1 MMRRVWPVVRKVGP
15 IVVLLALA
23 AIAALVARDAAAIR
37 HGMERGD
44 LAFEALPA
52 AERLWRFDTTL
63 PFADEFFGIEEDL
76 VYRRALRTFAVDD
89 RRAQDP
95 YDFSRPAF
103 RAEAQATLVNAEGAA
118 GLTPRQRSKLATLA
132 GVLSFDEAV
141 NDPVNGPNL
150 VRQSLEH
157 FQRAVRV
164 APTNTEAKYDL
175 EFVLRVLSPGA
186 ERLRIRQNIPA
197 FAAGRNAPGAA
208 PVRSGHG
215 Y

>member
-1 MMRRVWPVVRKVGP
+1 MRRHWPAIRKVLP
-15 IVVLLALA
+15 IVVLVALG

-44 LAFEALPA
+44 LAFEAQPA
-52 AERLWRFDTTL
+52 AERLWRFETAI
-63 PFADEFFGIEEDL
+63 PYAHQFFGIKDDL

-89 RRAQDP
+89 RRAQNP

-103 RAEAQATLVNAEGAA
+103 RAEAQAALGEAERS
-118 GLTPRQRSKLATLA
+118 GLTPAQRSKLATLA
-132 GVLSFDEAV
+132 GVLLFDEAV

-150 VRQSLEH
+150 IRQSLGH
-157 FQRAVRV
+157 FQRAVRID
-164 APTNTEAKYDL
+164 PTSSEAKYDL
-175 EFVLRVLSPGA
+175 EFLLRVLAPGA

-197 FAAGRNAPGAA
+197 YAAGRNAPGAG
-208 PVRSGHG
+208 PNRVGEG

>member
-1 MMRRVWPVVRKVGP
+1 MRRAWPVVRKVGP
-15 IVVLLALA
+15 IVVLLVLA

-52 AERLWRFDTTL
+52 AERLWRFETTL
-63 PFADEFFGIEEDL
+63 PFADELFGIEDDL

-89 RRAQDP
+89 RRAANP

-103 RAEAQATLVNAEGAA
+103 RAEAQAALISAENS
-118 GLTPRQRSKLATLA
+118 GLTVAQRSKLATLA
-132 GVLSFDEAV
+132 GVLAFDEAV

-150 VRQSLEH
+150 VRQSLAH
-157 FQRAVRV
+157 FQRSVRID
-164 APTNTEAKYDL
+164 PTNTEAKYDL
-175 EFVLRVLSPGA
+175 EFVLRVLSPQA

-208 PVRSGHG
+208 PLRSGHG

>member
-1 MMRRVWPVVRKVGP
+1 MRRHWPLIRKVAP

-23 AIAALVARDAAAIR
+23 ALAALLARDAASIR

-44 LAFEALPA
+44 LAFEASPA

-63 PFADEFFGIEEDL
+63 PFAEELFGVDDDL
-76 VYRRALRTFAVDD
+76 VYRRALRAFAVDD
-89 RRAQDP
+89 RRSQNP

-103 RAEAQATLVNAEGAA
+103 RAEAQAAIGEAERS
-118 GLTPRQRSKLATLA
+118 GLSPARRSKLATLT
-132 GVLSFDEAV
+132 GVLAFDEAV

-150 VRQSLEH
+150 VRQSLAH
-157 FQRAVRV
+157 FRRAVRID
-164 APTNTEAKYDL
+164 PSNTEAKYDL
-175 EFVLRVLSPGA
+175 EFMLRLLAPEA

-197 FAAGRNAPGAA
+197 YAAGRNAPGAG
-208 PVRSGHG
+208 PNRVGEG

>member
-1 MMRRVWPVVRKVGP
+1 MRRAWPVVRKVGP
-15 IVVLLALA
+15 IVVLLVLA

-52 AERLWRFDTTL
+52 AERLWRFETTL
-63 PFADEFFGIEEDL
+63 PFADEFFGIEDDL

-89 RRAQDP
+89 RRAANP

-103 RAEAQATLVNAEGAA
+103 RAEAQAALISAENS
-118 GLTPRQRSKLATLA
+118 GLTVAQRSKLATLA
-132 GVLSFDEAV
+132 GVLAFDEAV

-150 VRQSLEH
+150 VRQSLAH
-157 FQRAVRV
+157 FQRSVRID
-164 APTNTEAKYDL
+164 PTNTEAKYDL
-175 EFVLRVLSPGA
+175 EFVLRVLSPQA

-208 PVRSGHG
+208 PLRSGHG

>member
-1 MMRRVWPVVRKVGP
+1 MRRAWPLVRKVGP

-23 AIAALVARDAAAIR
+23 AISALVARDAAAIR

-52 AERLWRFDTTL
+52 AERLWRFDTKL
-63 PFADEFFGIEEDL
+63 PFAEEALGIEDDL

-103 RAEAQATLVNAEGAA
+103 RAEAQATLVSAEGA
-118 GLTPRQRSKLATLA
+118 GLTPAQRSKLATLA
-132 GVLSFDEAV
+132 GVLAFDEAV

-150 VRQSLEH
+150 VRQSLAH

-164 APTNTEAKYDL
+164 DPTNTEAKYDL
-175 EFVLRVLSPGA
+175 EFVLRVLSPEA

-197 FAAGRNAPGAA
+197 FAAGRSAPGAA
-208 PVRSGHG
+208 PARSGHG